1 MDMSAAHRPPTPVAA
16 GLAATATAIALV
28 LGTALMGGLAGAGA
42 AVAAPA
48 QEEFTV
54 SGDIDGL
61 YPGAVATMDAHV
73 ENPWDVAI
81 EVTSVVVHV
90 ADANPGCPGS
100 VLDVAATTES
110 VTVAPLSEAVV
121 PVEVAMD
128 AGAGEACRGA
138 TWPLEF
144 TARAVGPDGD
154 ARTGTEPDDPAGAGG
169 PAESGATGPGAGDSG
184 DSASSAADRVTAF
197 AYTGAW
203 IAAAVALGLTLV
215 GVGVLFAWARRRR
228 AARAQA

>member
-1 MDMSAAHRPPTPVAA
+1 MDMSAAHRPPSPIATR
-16 GLAATATAIALV
+16 LAATAMAITLV
-28 LGTALMGGLAGAGA
+28 LGAALTVGPAGVDAAG
-42 AVAAPA
+42 AAPA

-54 SGDIDGL
+54 SGDIGGL

-73 ENPWDVAI
+73 FNPWDVAI

-90 ADANPGCPGS
+90 SDANPGCPGS

-110 VTVAPLSEAVV
+110 VTVAPRSEAVV

-154 ARTGTEPDDPAGAGG
+154 ARTGTEPDDPAAGG
-169 PAESGATGPGAGDSG
+169 PAGSNASGPGADDSG
-184 DSASSAADRVTAF
+184 DSAPSASDRVTAF

-215 GVGVLFAWARRRR
+215 GVGALATWARRRR
-228 AARAQA
+228 TARAQA